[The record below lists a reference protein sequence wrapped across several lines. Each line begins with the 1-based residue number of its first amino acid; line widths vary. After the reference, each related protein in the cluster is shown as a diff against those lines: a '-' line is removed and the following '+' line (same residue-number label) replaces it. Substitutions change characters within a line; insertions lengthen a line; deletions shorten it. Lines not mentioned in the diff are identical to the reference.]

1 MDKKGSLGLDKLWTQ
16 FPVVSPL
23 FVGPPLVLTFS
34 LPQLLHPTMPG
45 NRCGRWG
52 STYLMFAVLHVHGA
66 GPVGDLVGLVL
77 LVRLQGDELGPLP
90 VLALNDGVQI
100 PGLVGA
106 V

>member
-1 MDKKGSLGLDKLWTQ
+1 
-16 FPVVSPL
+16 
-23 FVGPPLVLTFS
+23 
-34 LPQLLHPTMPG
+34 
-45 NRCGRWG
+45 
-52 STYLMFAVLHVHGA
+52 MFAVLHVHGA